1 MVEARRA
8 TFLAELPVP
17 LALRRERLRRAA
29 ALVARDAPLFA
40 AALVDDGRHAGV
52 AAAYDAEIAPAQA
65 TLDDALLQLA
75 RWMRPTLAGGWLARH
90 RRDAGRI
97 VPQPRGVVGIAVP
110 PAAPFAAA
118 VTLLAGALAAGNRV
132 VLGFDRADAH
142 LARRFAARAAGLFDP
157 SELAVLGDAPGD
169 AERFAAMA
177 FDARLDAQPAP
188 AEAPEPAL
196 APAIVTRGVALARVA
211 EQLVDARLR
220 GGGTAPD
227 LILVPEEALDPFA
240 AWLWR
245 AAMRP
250 DSRRRAAA
258 SPPPAPPHREQLA
271 RLLDDARARGAM
283 VRIAA
288 PDRPSAGAGL
298 PLHLVTHV
306 GTDMALLTPAAAG
319 IAPLLSVMA
328 YRTLDSAFAV
338 LDRMPVPRAL
348 ACFGRDPGEARRVL
362 ARTRSAAFAF
372 DAWPTALGDRG
383 AAATLPPPESAVEHA
398 FRRSSRLRHVLGA
411 PRLTLPWPR
420 TPADRPAPQPAPT
433 PDPLAHPAL

>member
-1 MVEARRA
+1 MVEAHRA

-40 AALVDDGRHAGV
+40 AALVDDCRHASI

-75 RWMRPTLAGGWLARH
+75 RWMRPTLAGGWFARH

-110 PAAPFAAA
+110 PAAPFATA

-157 SELAVLGDAPGD
+157 FELAVLGDAPGD
-169 AERFAAMA
+169 AERFAATA
-177 FDARLDAQPAP
+177 FDARLDALAAADPP
-188 AEAPEPAL
+188 DPAL
-196 APAIVTRGVALARVA
+196 APAILGRGVALARVA

-227 LILVPEEALDPFA
+227 LILVPEEALEPFA

-271 RLLDDARARGAM
+271 RLLDDARARGA
-283 VRIAA
+283 VLRIAA
-288 PDRPSAGAGL
+288 PDRPPAGAGL
-298 PLHLVTHV
+298 ALHLVTHV
-306 GTDMALLTPAAAG
+306 GPDMALLTPAAAG

-328 YRTLDSAFAV
+328 YRTLDSALAV

-348 ACFGRDPGEARRVL
+348 AYFGRDPGEARRVL

-372 DAWPTALGDRG
+372 DAWPTALGDRS
-383 AAATLPPPESAVEHA
+383 AAAALPPPESAVEHA

-411 PRLTLPWPR
+411 PRLALPWPR
-420 TPADRPAPQPAPT
+420 TPADRPAPQPAPE